1 MDRLLFDDDHDLFRA
16 AVTAFASRE
25 LLPHQ
30 ERFAAE
36 RRIDRA
42 AWRAAGIGAPY
53 PMAVV
58 GRGN

>member
-1 MDRLLFDDDHDLFRA
+1 MDRLLFDDEHDLFRA
-16 AVTAFASRE
+16 SVAAFAARE

-42 AWRAAGIGAPY
+42 AWRAAGECNCTAGTA
-53 PMAVV
+53 A
-58 GRGN
+58 